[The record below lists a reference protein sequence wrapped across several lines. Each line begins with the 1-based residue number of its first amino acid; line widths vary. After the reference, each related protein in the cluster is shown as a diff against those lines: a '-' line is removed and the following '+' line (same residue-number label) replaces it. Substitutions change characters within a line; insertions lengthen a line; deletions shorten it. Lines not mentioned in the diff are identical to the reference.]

1 MLSTEDDE
9 VTDARLAQLMRIIE
23 EMVVVPRWRDP
34 ITWITCEECGAWVD
48 SELVGPDGAGECKD
62 GGFRCSE
69 CRFASEEP

>member
-1 MLSTEDDE
+1 VLSTEDDE
-9 VTDARLAQLMRIIE
+9 VADTRLAQLMRNIE

-34 ITWITCEECGAWVD
+34 ITWITCEKCGAWV
-48 SELVGPDGAGECKD
+48 SRELVGPDGAEVQD